1 MSTLQFAELS
11 TVFPKVDFN
20 QDKDRDWKQTHI
32 VPEKKVTLFSRIKK
46 FFNRFRCSKTYKVL
60 KSTYSIYEEPSQKMM
75 GVYNGIEKANKA
87 LAKLYKKETDPKIS
101 YRIQVFDHKNQLTL
115 K

>member
-20 QDKDRDWKQTHI
+20 QDKDRDWKKEKI
-32 VPEKKVTLFSRIKK
+32 VPEKKVTIFSRIKK
-46 FFNRFRCSKTYKVL
+46 FFNRFRCTKTYKKL
-60 KSTYSIYEEPSQKMM
+60 QATYSIYEEPSQKMM

-87 LAKLYKKETDPKIS
+87 LAKFYKKQTDSTIT
-101 YRIQVFDHKNQLTL
+101 YRIQHFD
-115 K
+115 